1 MHGPIE
7 IGQGVRGKTNIR
19 SSKRT
24 DCKIPSSLLSA
35 ASPSPE
41 ITSCHNDI
49 GLTLL
54 FGIHNPSSGAHSHRK
69 KGKGGKTIPE
79 HISPSVLI
87 SGQARPSTC
96 RDLPTIPFLPL
107 WPITKIIVSS
117 TLSKLKWKEGKAKW
131 CRRKSRGWDRKR
143 GTR

>member
-1 MHGPIE
+1 MHCLIE
-7 IGQGVRGKTNIR
+7 RACCSVHGKTNIR

-24 DCKIPSSLLSA
+24 DYKIPSSLLSA
-35 ASPSPE
+35 APPSPE
-41 ITSCHNDI
+41 ITSCHDDI

-54 FGIHNPSSGAHSHRK
+54 IGIHNPSSGAHSHRK
-69 KGKGGKTIPE
+69 KGRERKNNP
-79 HISPSVLI
+79 
-87 SGQARPSTC
+87 QAHFPVGFDLWPRPSTC
-96 RDLPTIPFLPL
+96 RDLPTIPFLLL

-131 CRRKSRGWDRKR
+131 CRRKSQGWDRKR